1 MIVGPRFGVSCV
13 LSLLL
18 LLIGR
23 AHTLTSLPFPVTFPS
38 SLSPQI
44 VPTSSLVSMATTT
57 PLPTSEA
64 PPDSSS
70 SGQSSTAIAAGV
82 GGGLAVTLVLLV
94 LATLLVILVVFVL
107 RRRQNSKTLVESVE
121 LKSSGSPMGNPV
133 YTGKKTPYYLARPT
147 RNIGIYIIHI
157 LYYPHLTQSVGTL
170 THAHNKINRRGF
182 RFGYHVNS
190 NISYTGRVV

>member
-1 MIVGPRFGVSCV
+1 
-13 LSLLL
+13 
-18 LLIGR
+18 
-23 AHTLTSLPFPVTFPS
+23 
-38 SLSPQI
+38 
-44 VPTSSLVSMATTT
+44 MATTT

-70 SGQSSTAIAAGV
+70 SSSSSSSSAAIAAGV

-107 RRRQNSKTLVESVE
+107 RRRQNSKPLVESVE

-147 RNIGIYIIHI
+147 RNTGIYIIH
-157 LYYPHLTQSVGTL
+157 YPHLTQSVGTL

-182 RFGYHVNS
+182 RFGYHDN